1 MGEQVMEALVAAMIL
16 WLSANFGLAATSE
29 QPSVSIVPATE
40 ILFRRYDARDP
51 DKQRELLAKTTEI
64 ASSYKGRSVVAI
76 YDRSTKTIMLQEG
89 WSGTTAAELSV
100 LLHELVHHLQDASNL
115 RYECPAARE
124 QLAYAAQERW
134 LALFG
139 QSLESQ
145 FDIDAFTLKVSTTCG
160 F

>member
-1 MGEQVMEALVAAMIL
+1 MEALLAAMML
-16 WLSANFGLAATSE
+16 WLSANFGLAGTSDH
-29 QPSVSIVPATE
+29 PSVTIVPATE

-64 ASSYKGRSVVAI
+64 ASAHKGRSIVAI
-76 YDRSTKTIMLQEG
+76 YDRSTKAIMLPEG

-115 RYECPAARE
+115 RYECSAARE
-124 QLAYAAQERW
+124 QLAYAAQEKW

-139 QSLESQ
+139 QSLESE
-145 FDIDAFTLKVSTTCG
+145 FDIDPFTLKVSTTCG